1 MSVKRQKGIKLVF
14 AKIQGW
20 LSDLEIDGPTFL
32 LIWVKVCLKK
42 VIASG
47 FFCCYVFTILFKYY
61 LEGRFLPKRHI
72 KLPYLL
78 YLIINHTNL

>member
-20 LSDLEIDGPTFL
+20 ISGMEIDGHTFL

-42 VIASG
+42 SLFLAFLAVMFSQ
-47 FFCCYVFTILFKYY
+47 FCLN
-61 LEGRFLPKRHI
+61 
-72 KLPYLL
+72 
-78 YLIINHTNL
+78 II